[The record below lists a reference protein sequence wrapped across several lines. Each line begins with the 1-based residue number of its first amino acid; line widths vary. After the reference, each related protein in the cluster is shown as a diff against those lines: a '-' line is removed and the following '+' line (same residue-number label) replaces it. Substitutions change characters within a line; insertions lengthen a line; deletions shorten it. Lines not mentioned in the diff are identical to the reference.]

1 MVSIAAAGDEE
12 GMILTAI
19 MNRVRYAAVGVAI
32 LCCAVACVT
41 GPHKSDAQRQADKE
55 TAERVQDALDGD
67 RMLYA
72 KHITVRADLGVVRL
86 SGYVWDP
93 PDITE
98 AQSIAE
104 QVQGVT
110 RVVNELELQR
120 NGIDDS
126 PVTR

>member
-1 MVSIAAAGDEE
+1 MIYIVAHDDEE
-12 GMILTAI
+12 ATILTAI

-32 LCCAVACVT
+32 LCGAVACAT

-72 KHITVRADLGVVRL
+72 KHITVRADFGVVRL
-86 SGYVWDP
+86 SGYVWEP

-110 RVVNELELQR
+110 RVVNDLELQR